1 VIESEKVPASLEIA
15 ETRWPGEQ
23 RTTSIQFAGNSV
35 PAVELTALSFGLTI
49 AIRQPLVEDTEPG
62 KASWTA

>member
-1 VIESEKVPASLEIA
+1 MDRENVPASLEMA

-23 RTTSIQFAGNSV
+23 RTTVIVFGGKSV

-49 AIRQPLVEDTEPG
+49 AIRHPPVDEAEPG
-62 KASWTA
+62 